1 MSSGLCEVMSMI
13 HFTLLQWAAL
23 MGGTGVM
30 LDEVSKQEE
39 DQNVVIKEE
48 EENVKIKQEVEEQS
62 STEVQEKV
70 GSFS

>member
-1 MSSGLCEVMSMI
+1 MRY
-13 HFTLLQWAAL
+13 Q
-23 MGGTGVM
+23 
-30 LDEVSKQEE
+30 KQEE

-70 GSFS
+70 GSF

>member
-1 MSSGLCEVMSMI
+1 
-13 HFTLLQWAAL
+13 

-48 EENVKIKQEVEEQS
+48 EENVTIKQEVEEQS
-62 STEVQEKV
+62 STEVQGKV
-70 GSFS
+70 GILGDRFTYLRKCCKILNT